1 MRCEGGSRYSAS
13 RAQALTSIRHRPAD
27 EKHKLKGDDPKLP
40 GYTAELSALTRGQV
54 LELHLGRVKGT
65 PPKKPAAGEK
75 DKSGVKDKTA
85 AKDKDKPIDRDLV
98 VTMVVIMTEVPARP
112 NGKHCP
118 AASTIS
124 IVAPGAT

>member
-1 MRCEGGSRYSAS
+1 MLTPFPAS
-13 RAQALTSIRHRPAD
+13 TCAAGVIASGRV
-27 EKHKLKGDDPKLP
+27 GMP
-40 GYTAELSALTRGQV
+40 GYTAELSALTRGQM

-98 VTMVVIMTEVPARP
+98 VTMVVIMTEAPARP
-112 NGKHCP
+112 NGK
-118 AASTIS
+118 
-124 IVAPGAT
+124 